1 MVVRIVKVID
11 RSSKVNDRIEKVFDS
26 SEKMIDRNPKV
37 MDRTL
42 EEVRMLHFWPAT
54 NDLYE
59 STKTNCKTDVMER

>member
-1 MVVRIVKVID
+1 MMIEIIFA
-11 RSSKVNDRIEKVFDS
+11 KVNDRIEKVFDS
-26 SEKMIDRNPKV
+26 SEKMIVRNPKV
-37 MDRTL
+37 IDRTL

>member
-11 RSSKVNDRIEKVFDS
+11 RSSKLNDRIEKVIDR
-26 SEKMIDRNPKV
+26 SEKMI
-37 MDRTL
+37 DRTL

-59 STKTNCKTDVMER
+59 SPKTNCKTDVMER